1 MRIPRSLLA
10 AGTLLAL
17 AGNALAHPGHGA
29 GGTGPSLFAGLAHP
43 LGLDHLL
50 AMLAVGL
57 WSATVLPAGRRLQGP
72 AAFLLAMVAGALL
85 GHGLGAPAL
94 VEPALAFSV
103 LGFGLLL
110 ALPRLLPAAAGLG
123 VVALAGLLHGLAHGA
138 EWPAAGGFA
147 AYAFGFVATSALLH
161 SAGLALGGQLAGL
174 PQRLAAWSVRAL
186 AGGLGAAGLA
196 LVAQL

>member
-1 MRIPRSLLA
+1 MRTTRSLLA
-10 AGTLLAL
+10 AGSLLAL
-17 AGNALAHPGHGA
+17 AGSALAHPGHAA
-29 GGTGPSLFAGLAHP
+29 GTTGPSLFAGLMHP

-57 WSATVLPAGRRLQGP
+57 WSATVLPSRRRLQGP
-72 AAFLLAMVAGALL
+72 AAFLLAMVGGALL

-103 LGFGLLL
+103 LGFGLLI
-110 ALPRLLPAAAGLG
+110 ALPRLLPAAAGLA

-161 SAGLALGGQLAGL
+161 TAGLALGGQLAGL
-174 PQRLAAWSVRAL
+174 PQRLAAWSTRVL
-186 AGGLGAAGLA
+186 AGGLGAAGL
-196 LVAQL
+196 LLLAQV